1 MPVNIFERVGM
12 TGARRNK
19 VRYAKGM
26 TLRGGSITVTFFV
39 LSFCFSMCVERGMK
53 RRLLPNI
60 TRSVL

>member
-1 MPVNIFERVGM
+1 M
-12 TGARRNK
+12 TGARRTK

-39 LSFCFSMCVERGMK
+39 LSFWFSMRVERGME